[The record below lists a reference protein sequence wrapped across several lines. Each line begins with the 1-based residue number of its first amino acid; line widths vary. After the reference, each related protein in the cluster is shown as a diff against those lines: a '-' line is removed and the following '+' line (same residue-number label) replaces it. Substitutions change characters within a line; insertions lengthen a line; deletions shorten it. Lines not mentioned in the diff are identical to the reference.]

1 MVTEIEDLTANV
13 AMLGQEELD
22 LIRNLDVGSL
32 MVKVD
37 VGMVTHAGLSI
48 YKTSTIAIYLMVI
61 DWCSDLDIYKK
72 LTCSYFH
79 KIPLIVPLRLA
90 LFCCGYAYL
99 LIGFVF
105 SSTCL
110 SLTLNWI
117 SLFYRN
123 SF

>member
-13 AMLGQEELD
+13 AMLGPEELD
-22 LIRNLDVGSL
+22 LIRNLDVGFL

-72 LTCSYFH
+72 LTCSCFQ
-79 KIPLIVPLRLA
+79 
-90 LFCCGYAYL
+90 
-99 LIGFVF
+99 
-105 SSTCL
+105 
-110 SLTLNWI
+110 
-117 SLFYRN
+117 
-123 SF
+123 